1 MRRERLAAALPWLR
15 AAWETGAPLAALPEE
30 ARPRTLAE
38 GYRLQAMMA
47 GVLGFEVAGWRIA
60 GVGKTARA
68 CVGARSPFAGRIFAP
83 RILRSGAVLPGR
95 AMRVRGVAPVYAVEL
110 SRDLPPRTEPY
121 TSWEVARAVGC
132 IRPAI
137 EVVEP
142 RWTEWRNVG
151 LPGIV
156 ADFAATGFLVLGVSA
171 RRPADTV
178 QGDAVA
184 ELRVNGGTAARS
196 DGTVASEGPLAAL
209 VWLANQ
215 LRRSNGLA
223 AGQVV
228 STGSRTGLHLA
239 APGDRIT
246 VRLQGAGV
254 ASLAFTG

>member
-1 MRRERLAAALPWLR
+1 MTRARLAAALPWLQE
-15 AAWETGAPLAALPEE
+15 AWETGAPLAALPED

-47 GVLGFEVAGWRIA
+47 GVLGHKVAGWRIA
-60 GVGKTARA
+60 GVGKAARA
-68 CVGARSPFAGRIFAP
+68 LVGARRPFAGRIFAS

-110 SRDLPPRTEPY
+110 SRDLPPRAAPY
-121 TSWEVARAVGC
+121 TSWEVAQAVGC

-156 ADFAATGFLVLGVSA
+156 ADFAATGFLALGPA
-171 RRPADTV
+171 RRPADTDH
-178 QGDAVA
+178 GDVEA
-184 ELRVNGGTAARS
+184 ELKVNGEVAARS
-196 DGTVASEGPLAAL
+196 TRAAAGEGPLAAL
-209 VWLANQ
+209 VWLANLQ
-215 LRRSNGLA
+215 RRSDGLG